1 MKEKMRLF
9 MTGRYGADELTRF
22 ILMFDCI
29 LMVLSLLI
37 RSNFLNLFCILLIV
51 ICYIR
56 MFSKN
61 HSQRYKEN
69 QIFLK
74 YISRV
79 YPKIDRIR
87 YKLKQR
93 VNYHIYKCPSCKQKI
108 RIPRGKGKISITCPK
123 CRNEFVKHS

>member
-22 ILMFDCI
+22 ILMFDCV

-37 RSNFLNLFCILLIV
+37 RSNILNSVCVLLIV
-51 ICYIR
+51 LCYIR

-74 YISRV
+74 YVNRV
-79 YPKIDRIR
+79 YPRIDRFR
-87 YKLKQR
+87 YQLKQR
-93 VNYHIYKCPSCKQKI
+93 THYHIYKCPSCKQKI
-108 RIPRGKGKISITCPK
+108 RIPRGKGKISIVCPK